1 MERNRNVFERIT
13 VWESKT
19 RVISSFRN
27 WQKQKKAAQE
37 TFTAEEQAYCQGYAD
52 CIQLL
57 ARLGVLKNSPYNQ
70 PAAAAETCVSESV
83 PAVVLIWVPSI
94 NTASGER

>member
-1 MERNRNVFERIT
+1 M
-13 VWESKT
+13 
-19 RVISSFRN
+19 
-27 WQKQKKAAQE
+27 
-37 TFTAEEQAYCQGYAD
+37 
-52 CIQLL
+52 
-57 ARLGVLKNSPYNQ
+57 LKNSPYNQ